1 MEVRVNL
8 ENEFLIYII
17 NSPVTCSLTLAY
29 ISSWASLVAQMLKKS
44 ESESHSILPWTLSD
58 PRDYAVHRILH
69 TRILEWVPFSFSRWS
84 SWPRDIALQEDP
96 LPAEP
101 QGKLQTVKN
110 LPAMQETWILSLVWE
125 NPLEKELATHFSILA
140 WRIMTTR
147 AWRATVH
154 EVAESQTQLTNPFTL
169 YFFYKILSKIP

>member
-84 SWPRDIALQEDP
+84 SWPRDIAQVSSIAGRSFTSWATKEAPDSKESACNAGNLDSIP
-96 LPAEP
+96 SL
-101 QGKLQTVKN
+101 GKSPGEGIGYPFQYSCLENYDHK
-110 LPAMQETWILSLVWE
+110 SLAGYSPWGCRE
-125 NPLEKELATHFSILA
+125 SD
-140 WRIMTTR
+140 TT
-147 AWRATVH
+147 
-154 EVAESQTQLTNPFTL
+154 N
-169 YFFYKILSKIP
+169 